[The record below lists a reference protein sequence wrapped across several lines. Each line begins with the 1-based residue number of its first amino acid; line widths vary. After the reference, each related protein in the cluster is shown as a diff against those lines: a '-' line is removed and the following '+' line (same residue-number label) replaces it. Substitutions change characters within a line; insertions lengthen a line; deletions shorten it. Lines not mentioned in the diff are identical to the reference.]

1 MSAGSSENW
10 RPDFKNF
17 PKSVLGK
24 NMDGWVG
31 EKWLDIRNITA
42 LGPIMTARLDQ
53 CKAKGFDAV
62 EFDNVDGYSNASGF
76 SLTNNDQL
84 KYNIFL
90 ANEAHKRGL
99 TVGLKNDLDQV
110 SVLSNYFDFAV
121 NEQCFQYGECSA
133 LKPFIAKGKPVF
145 NVEYSGNI
153 VTLGQKAK
161 VLHFNTIKKSLDLNN
176 KYEFA
181 N

>member
-17 PKSVLGK
+17 PKAVLGK
-24 NMDGWVG
+24 NMDGWAG
-31 EKWLDIRNITA
+31 EKWLDVRNITA
-42 LGPIMTARLDQ
+42 LAPIMTARLDQ
-53 CKAKGFDAV
+53 CKAKGFDGV

-76 SLTNNDQL
+76 PLTNNDQL

-133 LKPFIAKGKPVF
+133 LKPFTTKGKPVF
-145 NVEYSGNI
+145 NVEYSGT
-153 VTLGQKAK
+153 VVSLSQKAK
-161 VLHFNTIKKSLDLNN
+161 GLKFNTIKKKLNLDNT
-176 KYEFA
+176 YEFA